1 MAKSHS
7 ITHQLHIRAI
17 AAICFALLVVSPA
30 LAQTE
35 SAAAANKWQFSG
47 ALYIWGYDVGGTT
60 KRGSDVEADFDDL
73 LDATDFAFMGALEA
87 RKNKWLLFTDI
98 INFDLSA
105 DSTSDLSIPIGGP
118 IYLPVT
124 TTARTDLKGWVV
136 NLAGGYNLYSQNK
149 TRLDVI
155 GGARYLDLS
164 MDLFLQLQSLGPG
177 RSRTIKESHSIW
189 DGIIGLKG
197 NTALGERWFLG
208 YYADVGGGDSSL
220 TWQASAAIGYQAT
233 RWLDLAL
240 GYTHLEWDFSST
252 RVIDDLN
259 FSGPNLGVIF
269 RW

>member
-1 MAKSHS
+1 MAKNRS
-7 ITHQLHIRAI
+7 IIHQLHSRVV

-35 SAAAANKWQFSG
+35 SATVENKWQFTG
-47 ALYIWGYDVGGTT
+47 ALYLWGYDVGGTT
-60 KRGSDVEADFDDL
+60 KRGSDIEADFDDL

-87 RKNKWLLFTDI
+87 RKNKWLLFTDL
-98 INFDLSA
+98 INFDISS
-105 DSTSDLSIPIGGP
+105 DSTSNLSIPIGP
-118 IYLPVT
+118 IHLPVT

-136 NLAGGYNLYSQNK
+136 NLAGGYNVYSQNK

-177 RSRTIKESHSIW
+177 RSRTFKESHSIL

-197 NTALGERWFLG
+197 KTALGERWFLG

-220 TWQASAAIGYQAT
+220 TWQASALIGYQPT

-240 GYTHLEWDFSST
+240 GYTHLEWDFGST
-252 RVIDDLN
+252 PVIDNLN

-269 RW
+269 HW